1 MSHFWRSLWKLMGT
15 ELCFSSGYHP
25 QTDVV
30 YGYNLSSVLDLTP
43 IPDAGKFNRY
53 PVGEYNKLSNRKI
66 GPCEILKKINDI
78 AYKLK
83 LPSHMRTSDVF
94 NVEHL
99 IPYAGDTS
107 SDEELILRTSSP
119 QLGEN
124 DAVEIALETLECS
137 DPNRKTT
144 K

>member
-1 MSHFWRSLWKLMGT
+1 MSHFWNSLWKLMRI
-15 ELCFSSGYHP
+15 ELYFSSAYHP

-43 IPDAGKFNRY
+43 IPEARKFNAVR
-53 PVGEYNKLSNRKI
+53 
-66 GPCEILKKINDI
+66 ILKKINDS

-94 NVEHL
+94 NVKHL

-107 SDEELILRTSSP
+107 SDEELNSRTSSLQP
-119 QLGEN
+119 SED
-124 DAVEIALETLECS
+124 DAVEIIVLDYLERS
-137 DPNRKTT
+137 DRDRAT
-144 K
+144 KK